1 MEFCARDIPC
11 AMMAINNATDYVHD
25 WCVPYGAETDF
36 KICQQKWK

>member
-1 MEFCARDIPC
+1 
-11 AMMAINNATDYVHD
+11 MMAINNAIDYVHD